1 MKDDRTIEKYT
12 FRYTFGDYDDVD
24 RLDNCLEFSTEGS
37 TVTELLGKFE
47 QFLRGAGFTFKGE
60 FEVVD
65 HDKFKIVP
73 RTIGDEYY
81 TTVEVTKNFDQGIN
95 ITNEGNVYPPDQEKR
110 SPDRGPYST
119 YPVEGIDAWN
129 RGQTAV

>member
-1 MKDDRTIEKYT
+1 MKDDKVVEKYT

-47 QFLRGAGFTFKGE
+47 QFLRGAGFTFTGE

-65 HDKFKIVP
+65 HNNFKIVP
-73 RTIGDEYY
+73 RSR
-81 TTVEVTKNFDQGIN
+81 VEVTSSFEQGLN
-95 ITNEGNVYPPDQEKR
+95 ITNEGNVYPPGQEQR

-119 YPVEGIDAWN
+119 YPDEGIDAWH
-129 RGQTAV
+129 RGKTDV

>member
-1 MKDDRTIEKYT
+1 MKDDNVVEKYT
-12 FRYTFGDYDDVD
+12 FRYTFGDYDDAD

-73 RTIGDEYY
+73 KSGI
-81 TTVEVTKNFDQGIN
+81 EVTGTFKQGLN
-95 ITNEGNVYPPDQEKR
+95 ITNEGNVYPPGQEKR
-110 SPDRGPYST
+110 SSDRGPYST
-119 YPVEGIDAWN
+119 YPDEGIDAWN

>member
-1 MKDDRTIEKYT
+1 MKDDNIVERYT
-12 FRYTFGDYDDVD
+12 FRYSFGDYDDAD
-24 RLDNCLEFSTEGS
+24 RLDNCLEFSTAGS
-37 TVTELLGKFE
+37 TVTELLEKFE

-73 RTIGDEYY
+73 RSG
-81 TTVEVTKNFDQGIN
+81 VEVSGSFKQGLN
-95 ITNEGNVYPPDQEKR
+95 ITNEGNIYPPGQEKR

-119 YPVEGIDAWN
+119 YPVEGEDAWN
-129 RGQTAV
+129 HAAV

>member
-12 FRYTFGDYDDVD
+12 FRYSFGDYDDVD

-37 TVTELLGKFE
+37 TVTELLEKFE

-65 HDKFKIVP
+65 HHNFKIVP
-73 RTIGDEYY
+73 KSGI
-81 TTVEVTKNFDQGIN
+81 EVTGTFKQGIH
-95 ITNEGNVYPPDQEKR
+95 ITNEGNVYPPGQEKR

-119 YPVEGIDAWN
+119 YPDEGTDAWH
-129 RGQTAV
+129 RGKTDV

>member
-1 MKDDRTIEKYT
+1 MSDNKTVEKYT
-12 FRYTFGDYDDVD
+12 FRYTFGDYDDAG

-65 HDKFKIVP
+65 YDKFKIVP
-73 RTIGDEYY
+73 RTEGNIYPAGQEARSSF
-81 TTVEVTKNFDQGIN
+81 TGPVEVTKGAEFGLN
-95 ITNEGNVYPPDQEKR
+95 ITGADDIARYPD
-110 SPDRGPYST
+110 
-119 YPVEGIDAWN
+119 EGIGAWH
-129 RGQTAV
+129 RGQTIV

>member
-1 MKDDRTIEKYT
+1 MKDDKTIEKYT
-12 FRYTFGDYDDVD
+12 FRYSFGDYDDVD

-37 TVTELLGKFE
+37 TVTELLEKFE
-47 QFLRGAGFTFKGE
+47 QFLRGAGFIFKGQ

-73 RTIGDEYY
+73 RSGI
-81 TTVEVTKNFDQGIN
+81 EVTGTFKQGLN
-95 ITNEGNVYPPDQEKR
+95 ITNEGNVYPPGQEKR

-119 YPVEGIDAWN
+119 YPVEGEDAWN